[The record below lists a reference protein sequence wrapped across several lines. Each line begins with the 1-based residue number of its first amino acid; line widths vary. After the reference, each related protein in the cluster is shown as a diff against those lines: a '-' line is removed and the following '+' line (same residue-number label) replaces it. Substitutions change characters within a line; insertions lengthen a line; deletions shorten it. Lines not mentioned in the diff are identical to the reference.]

1 MEYELPLGEIFR
13 LSVLISTAEK
23 RRLRGAAQKETF
35 VLGQLFLFHFPER
48 EEFLHFVVVLV
59 KRNHA
64 CDTISNDASALLQT
78 NPLV

>member
-23 RRLRGAAQKETF
+23 RH
-35 VLGQLFLFHFPER
+35 QLFLFHFPER
-48 EEFLHFVVVLV
+48 EEFFHFVVVLV

-64 CDTISNDASALLQT
+64 CDTVSNDASALLQP

>member
-1 MEYELPLGEIFR
+1 MEYELPLGEFFR

-23 RRLRGAAQKETF
+23 RRLRGAAF

-48 EEFLHFVVVLV
+48 EEFFHFVVALV

-64 CDTISNDASALLQT
+64 CDTVSNDASALLQT